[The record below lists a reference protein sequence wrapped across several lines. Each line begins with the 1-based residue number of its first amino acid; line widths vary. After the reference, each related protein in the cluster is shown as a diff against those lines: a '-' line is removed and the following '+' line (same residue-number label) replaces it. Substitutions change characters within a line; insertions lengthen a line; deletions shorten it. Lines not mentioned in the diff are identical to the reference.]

1 MASERQIAANRSN
14 AQRSTGPRTK
24 AGKLKSSR
32 NSLKHGLSSSKNGV
46 WTASSTAVTEVQLAL
61 ERIRRVRVKLLLAVL
76 ESREPRLIK
85 QLRGLDRYE
94 RTALAKRK
102 RVQEQ

>member
-1 MASERQIAANRSN
+1 
-14 AQRSTGPRTK
+14 
-24 AGKLKSSR
+24 
-32 NSLKHGLSSSKNGV
+32 
-46 WTASSTAVTEVQLAL
+46 VQLAL